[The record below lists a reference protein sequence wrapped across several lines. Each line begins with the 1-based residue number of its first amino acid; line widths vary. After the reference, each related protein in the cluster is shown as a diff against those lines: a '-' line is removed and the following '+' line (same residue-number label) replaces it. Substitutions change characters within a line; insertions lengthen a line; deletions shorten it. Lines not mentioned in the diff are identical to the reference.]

1 MREPSLVLAV
11 LGEGCIA
18 EVVVAVVQA
27 VVVDVINDKMVGG
40 IGDLAVHFDAF
51 AVFFSNGVVIIRSAF
66 SEPGVLAEDGVI
78 FGIDDGEL
86 SAGKRYEA
94 RCVVLCFG
102 GP

>member
-18 EVVVAVVQA
+18 EVVIAVVQA
-27 VVVDVINDKMVGG
+27 VVVDVVNYEMVRGV
-40 IGDLAVHFDAF
+40 GDLAVHFDAF
-51 AVFFSNGVVIIRSAF
+51 AVFFSNGVIILRGAF
-66 SEPGVLAEDGVI
+66 SEPGVLAEERIV

-94 RCVVLCFG
+94 GCGIFG
-102 GP
+102 VGKS